1 MNMRRYP
8 AVLVGLCLS
17 VGLLAGCAT
26 GPNAHPQDPLEPF
39 NRGVHS
45 FNEGVDR
52 AVLKPVATAYQDVT
66 PSPVRTGVNNFFNNL
81 RDVWSVVNALLQA
94 RPREAAENFMRV
106 NVNTVFGL
114 GGLIDIATDMG
125 IERTTLDFGQTMGR
139 WGVPSGPY
147 VVLPFFGPSTVR
159 DTAGLIVDN
168 QGDPVT
174 QGVDHVPTRNSL
186 AGLRVVDKR
195 AELLRAGELIDEV
208 ALDKYS
214 FTRDAYLQRRR
225 ALVNGGNGSEERF
238 DLE

>member
-1 MNMRRYP
+1 
-8 AVLVGLCLS
+8 
-17 VGLLAGCAT
+17 
-26 GPNAHPQDPLEPF
+26 
-39 NRGVHS
+39 
-45 FNEGVDR
+45 
-52 AVLKPVATAYQDVT
+52 
-66 PSPVRTGVNNFFNNL
+66 
-81 RDVWSVVNALLQA
+81 
-94 RPREAAENFMRV
+94 
-106 NVNTVFGL
+106 
-114 GGLIDIATDMG
+114 
-125 IERTTLDFGQTMGR
+125 
-139 WGVPSGPY
+139 VPSGPY